1 MSQASTRAYI
11 DVSSEESYAD
21 GHPVGALNVPFELQT
36 RKGLVKN
43 ADFLLVFEKLFETT
57 AELRI
62 GAHDADLA
70 ERAVSLLRGAG
81 YSNVTA
87 VTEAERANGKS
98 ETITDGGSYPEM
110 RWRAGLG

>member
-1 MSQASTRAYI
+1 MSQPSTRVYV

-21 GHPVGALNVPFELQT
+21 GHPVGALNVPFELET

-57 AELRI
+57 HELRI
-62 GAHDADLA
+62 GAHDPEWA
-70 ERAVSLLRGAG
+70 ERAASLLRGAG

-87 VTEAERANGKS
+87 VTAEQRADAKS
-98 ETITDGGSYPEM
+98 ETITEGGSYPEM